1 MPKKRGAETLFFVL
15 FLDYWQGLLWLAPF
29 PPVSDGKAKSLRT
42 LLPKST
48 RHSKGGLEPKS
59 SSPSP
64 GAGSNTEF
72 SSSSKTLD
80 EGLAKIFDEILQQV
94 FSKVPL
100 DKMRTAGKSITKRE
114 VKESKGLLWLAP
126 FPPVSDGKAK
136 SLRTLLPKSTRHSKG
151 GLEPKSSS
159 PSPGAGYPPVK
170 SLKNTELIS
179 SSNNREQHLAKLF
192 DDILHQVFYKVPHE
206 TSFAE
211 ARTAGNSITKR
222 EMKESF
228 IKAASVA
235 GYSTEPRFLL
245 GSMDRISINGRRD
258 KEPSL
263 VNGNINERLTTGDEE
278 GFQEAVRTDTQDK
291 NVPCT
296 QLLHFLQRNIILAAA
311 SVAGILVVTTL
322 LLLAL
327 TTCIRR
333 KRPLHPPANTTYNVF
348 IMSGK
353 SWWQKY
359 QEKNLRKHSDKQKQL
374 LKSKSHI

>member
-1 MPKKRGAETLFFVL
+1 KRGAETLFFVL
-15 FLDYWQGLLWLAPF
+15 FWTQ
-29 PPVSDGKAKSLRT
+29 
-42 LLPKST
+42 
-48 RHSKGGLEPKS
+48 
-59 SSPSP
+59 
-64 GAGSNTEF
+64 
-72 SSSSKTLD
+72 
-80 EGLAKIFDEILQQV
+80 DEILQQV

-114 VKESKGLLWLAP
+114 VKES
-126 FPPVSDGKAK
+126 
-136 SLRTLLPKSTRHSKG
+136 
-151 GLEPKSSS
+151 
-159 PSPGAGYPPVK
+159 YPPVK

-222 EMKESF
+222 EMKET
-228 IKAASVA
+228 ASVA

-245 GSMDRISINGRRD
+245 GSMDRISINLYSGRRD

-296 QLLHFLQRNIILAAA
+296 QLLHFLQRNIILATA

>member
-192 DDILHQVFYKVPHE
+192 
-206 TSFAE
+206 
-211 ARTAGNSITKR
+211 G
-222 EMKESF
+222 F